1 MTGGVEFGKL
11 KVVKA
16 EDLSFRLGAK
26 MLRVL
31 LAIASPLFRQTM
43 QRVAQAALDLLPWP
57 VTVETVEAPSELEE
71 RAGRDP
77 RTLLLL
83 DWEWAKEETPDLLS
97 RMFDR
102 NPQMRVVVLLPPGA
116 PKAYRSALWAA
127 GACASTPRD
136 RLDEEWMVT
145 ILCLVRRAMERE
157 GLLPAA
163 PAQEAGAGEGE
174 ISASSRLSPVGP

>member
-1 MTGGVEFGKL
+1 
-11 KVVKA
+11 
-16 EDLSFRLGAK
+16 

-43 QRVAQAALDLLPWP
+43 QQVARAALDLLPWP
-57 VTVETVEAPSELEE
+57 VAVEVVEAPSELEE
-71 RAGRDP
+71 KAGRDP

-83 DWEWAKEETPDLLS
+83 DWEWAKEETPALLS
-97 RMFDR
+97 RLFER
-102 NPQMRVVVLLPPGA
+102 NPKMRVVVLLPPGA

-136 RLDEEWMVT
+136 RLDEEWMIT

-157 GLLPAA
+157 GLLPVAFD
-163 PAQEAGAGEGE
+163 QEAETGEGE
-174 ISASSRLSPVGP
+174 VSASSVASPIGP

>member
-1 MTGGVEFGKL
+1 
-11 KVVKA
+11 
-16 EDLSFRLGAK
+16 

-43 QRVAQAALDLLPWP
+43 QQVARAALDLLPWP
-57 VTVETVEAPSELEE
+57 VAVEVVEAPSELEE
-71 RAGRDP
+71 KAGRDP

-83 DWEWAKEETPDLLS
+83 DWEWAKEETPALLS
-97 RMFDR
+97 RLFER
-102 NPQMRVVVLLPPGA
+102 NPKMRVVVLLPPGA

-136 RLDEEWMVT
+136 RLDEEWLIT

-157 GLLPAA
+157 GLLPVAFD
-163 PAQEAGAGEGE
+163 QEAETGEGKV
-174 ISASSRLSPVGP
+174 SASSVASPIGP

>member
-1 MTGGVEFGKL
+1 
-11 KVVKA
+11 
-16 EDLSFRLGAK
+16 

-43 QRVAQAALDLLPWP
+43 QQVARAALDLLPWP
-57 VTVETVEAPSELEE
+57 VAVEVVEAPSELEE
-71 RAGRDP
+71 KAGRDP

-83 DWEWAKEETPDLLS
+83 DWEWAKEETPALLS
-97 RMFDR
+97 RLFER
-102 NPQMRVVVLLPPGA
+102 NPKMRVVVLLPPGA

-136 RLDEEWMVT
+136 RLDEEWMIT

-157 GLLPAA
+157 GLLPVAFD
-163 PAQEAGAGEGE
+163 QEAETGEGKV
-174 ISASSRLSPVGP
+174 SASSVASPIGP

>member
-1 MTGGVEFGKL
+1 
-11 KVVKA
+11 
-16 EDLSFRLGAK
+16 

-43 QRVAQAALDLLPWP
+43 QQVARAALDLLPWP
-57 VTVETVEAPSELEE
+57 VAVEVVEAPSELEE
-71 RAGRDP
+71 KAGRDP

-83 DWEWAKEETPDLLS
+83 DWEWAKEETPALLP
-97 RMFDR
+97 RLFER
-102 NPQMRVVVLLPPGA
+102 NPEMRVVVLLPPGA

-136 RLDEEWMVT
+136 RLDEEWMIT

-157 GLLPAA
+157 GLLPVAFD
-163 PAQEAGAGEGE
+163 QEAETGEGKV
-174 ISASSRLSPVGP
+174 SASSVASPIGP

>member
-1 MTGGVEFGKL
+1 
-11 KVVKA
+11 
-16 EDLSFRLGAK
+16 

-31 LAIASPLFRQTM
+31 IAIVSPLFRQTM

-57 VTVETVEAPSELEE
+57 VAVEVIEAPSELEE

-97 RMFDR
+97 RLFDR
-102 NPQMRVVVLLPPGA
+102 NPRMRVVVLLPPGA

-136 RLDEEWMVT
+136 RLDEEWMITV
-145 ILCLVRRAMERE
+145 LCLVRRAMERE
-157 GLLPAA
+157 GLLPVAS
-163 PAQEAGAGEGE
+163 AQGAETGEGKT
-174 ISASSRLSPVGP
+174 STSSVVSPVGP